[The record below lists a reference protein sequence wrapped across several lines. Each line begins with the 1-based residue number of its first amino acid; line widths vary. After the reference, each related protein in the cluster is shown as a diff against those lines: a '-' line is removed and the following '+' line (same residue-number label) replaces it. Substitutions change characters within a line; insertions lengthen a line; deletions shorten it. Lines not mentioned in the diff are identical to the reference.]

1 MSMRVPQEERSPK
14 GTLLATG
21 LSTCGLAV
29 LIFSVYKL
37 VGNPVR
43 PDWMLLLI
51 FILITGSWAELSL
64 PGRRGRISFTGGFI
78 CIGVVMLGTWAGIV
92 LAALEAL
99 VRSRGSDKGIPGSR
113 SKLGVN
119 LGAANLAVLAAGLTA
134 TQIFG
139 PTPEIL
145 DSDSH
150 LLRLISSTALVAVI
164 AYGVSTTIKACA
176 RGLSQDKGPV
186 AVWKEDYLPAVP
198 IFIGSTIAAV
208 ALCEATVHIGLHSF
222 VIGLPVLLMIYLLL
236 HVYFGKVET
245 SNLHIEKLSKLYLAT
260 LESLTMAIDAKDQMT
275 QGHIRRVRALAEG
288 LGRAVNYP
296 EHQLEG
302 LKAAALLH
310 DIGKLAVPE
319 YILNKREK
327 LTPAEFSKIKV
338 HPVVAADILSNV
350 DFPYEVVPIVKHHH
364 EKYDGTGYPSR
375 LKGEAIPFGARIL
388 TIVDCYDALTHAR
401 PHRARYKPAQAV
413 ELMRRES
420 GQTFDPVLLAKFFEI
435 VETLDQT
442 VNALPAE
449 RLHSESGT
457 FDLRADRSFG
467 LTEGLGLSDRS
478 PAARALR
485 GITAAQREVL
495 SLYEISQT
503 LGSALRLSEV
513 LAIIGAKVEKI
524 ASFTTLIL
532 YLSEGGKLRAAHV
545 MGKNSE
551 TIKGTEV
558 RIGEGEIGWVADTR
572 QSLIIGG
579 LGDNARTT
587 GALSSIYRSMAFFPL
602 VRGDNLVGVMALY
615 SNEEEAYSADEIRLL
630 EAVSSHAATAM
641 YNALAFERTQEF
653 ALTDNLTGLPNSRYM
668 YSFYEQ
674 ERSRAERQDAPLVLM
689 MMDLDGFKKINDT
702 YGHHVGDDILRRTA
716 QILRRRL
723 RLGDTLIRYA
733 GDEFVAVLHQA
744 TPEVVVDL
752 KQRLQSAV
760 DCFAHEVRPGRVA
773 RIGISIGH
781 STLGEDGYAIDE
793 LMEVADQRMYDDK
806 MARKRLIAPSRMA
819 AVPLQDAF

>member
-1 MSMRVPQEERSPK
+1 VQQKLGPRDKYFTTAVSV
-14 GTLLATG
+14 
-21 LSTCGLAV
+21 CGLGV
-29 LIFSVYKL
+29 LAFSIYKL
-37 VGNPVR
+37 LGNPVR
-43 PDWMLLLI
+43 PDWMLFLVL
-51 FILITGSWAELSL
+51 ILITGSWAEISL
-64 PGRRGRISFTGGFI
+64 PGGRSKISLTDGFI
-78 CIGVVMLGTWAGIV
+78 YIGILMLGPWAGAV
-92 LAALEAL
+92 LASLDAM
-99 VRSRGSDKGIPGSR
+99 VRSRGSYKRMGTMGM
-113 SKLGVN
+113 N
-119 LGAANLAVLAAGLTA
+119 LGAMNLAVLTASLTA
-134 TQIFG
+134 TAIFG
-139 PTPEIL
+139 PLNELVENSAKIGQL
-145 DSDSH
+145 VLCLG
-150 LLRLISSTALVAVI
+150 LLCLITYAINTFII
-164 AYGVSTTIKACA
+164 AYGQALARNKGLIETWTENYLWVSPAFIVSV
-176 RGLSQDKGPV
+176 GV
-186 AVWKEDYLPAVP
+186 AGAVCEA
-198 IFIGSTIAAV
+198 ITHFGFYSFVV
-208 ALCEATVHIGLHSF
+208 ALPI
-222 VIGLPVLLMIYLLL
+222 LLMTYIAFNA
-236 HVYFGKVET
+236 YFGKVEM
-245 SNLHIEKLSKLYLAT
+245 SNRHVEKLNKLYLAT
-260 LESLTMAIDAKDQMT
+260 LECLTMAIDAKDQMT
-275 QGHIRRVRALAEG
+275 EGHIRRVRALAEG

-296 EHQLEG
+296 ESQMEG

-327 LTPAEFSKIKV
+327 LTPAEFSKIMV

-350 DFPYEVVPIVKHHH
+350 EFPYEVVPIVKHHH

-375 LKGEAIPFGARIL
+375 LKGDTIPFGARIL
-388 TIVDCYDALTHAR
+388 TIVDCYDALTHTR
-401 PHRARYKPAQAV
+401 PHRPRYRPAQAL

-420 GQTFDPVLLAKFFEI
+420 GQTFDPVLLDKFFEI
-435 VETLDQT
+435 VDSLDQT
-442 VNALPAE
+442 VSAMAQEKQRSSSAAFNLD
-449 RLHSESGT
+449 SDSS
-457 FDLRADRSFG
+457 FDLI
-467 LTEGLGLSDRS
+467 EGIALSERS
-478 PAARALR
+478 PAERALR

-524 ASFTTLIL
+524 ASFTTMIL
-532 YLSEGGKLRAAHV
+532 YLSEGGKLRAQHV
-545 MGKNSE
+545 MGKNADV
-551 TIKGTEV
+551 IKGTEV
-558 RIGEGEIGWVADTR
+558 RVGEGEVGWVADTR

-579 LGDNARTT
+579 LGEHTNRMT
-587 GALSSIYRSMAFFPL
+587 GALPSLFRSMAFFPL
-602 VRGDNLVGVMALY
+602 IRQDNLVGVMALY
-615 SNEEEAYSADEIRLL
+615 ASEQGAYSADEIRLL
-630 EAVSSHAATAM
+630 EAVSGHAATAV

-744 TPEVVVDL
+744 TPDVVMDL
-752 KQRLQSAV
+752 KRRLQAAV

-806 MARKRLIAPSRMA
+806 MARKGVLTAARMSA
-819 AVPLQDAF
+819 APLQDAV

>member
-1 MSMRVPQEERSPK
+1 MKVQQKLSLQA
-14 GTLLATG
+14 TLFTTAV
-21 LSTCGLAV
+21 SICGLGA
-29 LIFSVYKL
+29 LIFSVCKL
-37 VGNPVR
+37 FADPVR
-43 PDWMLLLI
+43 ADWMLLLV
-51 FILITGSWAELSL
+51 LIIVTGSWAEISL
-64 PGRRGRISFTGGFI
+64 PGARSKISLTDGFI
-78 CIGVVMLGTWAGIV
+78 YIGILMLGPWAGTV
-92 LAALEAL
+92 LASLDGM
-99 VRSRGSDKGIPGSR
+99 VRSRGFAKRMGTLGI
-113 SKLGVN
+113 N
-119 LGAANLAVLAAGLTA
+119 LGAMNLAVLAASISA
-134 TQIFG
+134 TSIFG
-139 PTPEIL
+139 PLTSLVETNAKIGQL
-145 DSDSH
+145 MLCLG
-150 LLRLISSTALVAVI
+150 LLCVVTYAINTGIVATGMALIER
-164 AYGVSTTIKACA
+164 
-176 RGLSQDKGPV
+176 RGLIKTWTENYLWVSPAFFVSIV
-186 AVWKEDYLPAVP
+186 AAGAV
-198 IFIGSTIAAV
+198 
-208 ALCEATVHIGLHSF
+208 CEAITHFGFYSF
-222 VIGLPVLLMIYLLL
+222 VVGLPILLMTY
-236 HVYFGKVET
+236 VAFKTYFGKVEE
-245 SNLHIEKLSKLYLAT
+245 SNQHIKKLSKLYLAT

-275 QGHIRRVRALAEG
+275 EGHIRRVRALAEG

-296 EHQLEG
+296 ENQLEG

-327 LTPAEFSKIKV
+327 LTPAEFSKVMV

-350 DFPYEVVPIVKHHH
+350 EFPYEVVPIVKHHH

-388 TIVDCYDALTHAR
+388 TIVDCYDALTHSR
-401 PHRARYKPAQAV
+401 PHRPRYKRAQAL

-420 GQTFDPVLLAKFFEI
+420 GQTFDPVLLDKFFGI
-435 VETLDQT
+435 ISDLDESVTTFGYEKQ
-442 VNALPAE
+442 
-449 RLHSESGT
+449 HSESAA
-457 FDLRADRSFG
+457 FSLDSDAPFSLI
-467 LTEGLGLSDRS
+467 EGISISERS
-478 PAARALR
+478 PAERALR

-524 ASFTTLIL
+524 ANFTTLIL
-532 YLSEGGKLRAAHV
+532 YLSEGGKLRAEHA
-545 MGKNSE
+545 MGKNSDL
-551 TIKGTEV
+551 IKGTEI
-558 RIGEGEIGWVADTR
+558 RMGEGDAGRVANTR
-572 QSLIIGG
+572 QLMIGG
-579 LGDNARTT
+579 APGPYTSRTT
-587 GALSSIYRSMAFFPL
+587 GALTSIYHSTALFPL
-602 VRGDNLVGVMALY
+602 VRQDNLVGVLALY
-615 SNEEEAYSADEIRLL
+615 SIEHEAYSADEVRLL
-630 EAVSSHAATAM
+630 EAVSGHAATAV

-674 ERSRAERQDAPLVLM
+674 ERSRAERQDSPLVLM

-744 TPEVVVDL
+744 TPDVVIDL
-752 KQRLQSAV
+752 KQRLQTAV

-781 STLGEDGYAIDE
+781 ATLGEDGYAIDE

-806 MARKRLIAPSRMA
+806 IARKRMLTASRMVA
-819 AVPLQDAF
+819 APLQDAF

>member
-1 MSMRVPQEERSPK
+1 
-14 GTLLATG
+14 LI
-21 LSTCGLAV
+21 LSTS
-29 LIFSVYKL
+29 LICV
-37 VGNPVR
+37 
-43 PDWMLLLI
+43 
-51 FILITGSWAELSL
+51 
-64 PGRRGRISFTGGFI
+64 I
-78 CIGVVMLGTWAGIV
+78 C
-92 LAALEAL
+92 
-99 VRSRGSDKGIPGSR
+99 
-113 SKLGVN
+113 
-119 LGAANLAVLAAGLTA
+119 
-134 TQIFG
+134 
-139 PTPEIL
+139 
-145 DSDSH
+145 
-150 LLRLISSTALVAVI
+150 
-164 AYGVSTTIKACA
+164 YGVSTTIKAA
-176 RGLSQDKGPV
+176 IKANSRDLAQNKSLV
-186 AVWKEDYLPAVP
+186 AVWKEDYSPAVP
-198 IFIGSTIAAV
+198 IFILSAVIAC
-208 ALCEATVHIGLHSF
+208 ALCEAVVHIGLYSF
-222 VIGLPVLLMIYLLL
+222 VIGLPVLLMMYLAIHL
-236 HVYFGKVET
+236 YFGKVET
-245 SNLHIEKLSKLYLAT
+245 SNQHIEKLSKLYLAT

-302 LKAAALLH
+302 LRAAALLH

-364 EKYDGTGYPSR
+364 EKYDGSGYPSR

-388 TIVDCYDALTHAR
+388 TIVDCYDALTHPR
-401 PHRARYKPAQAV
+401 PHRARYKPAQAID
-413 ELMRRES
+413 LMRRES
-420 GQTFDPVLLAKFFEI
+420 GQTFDPVLLEKFFEI
-435 VETLDQT
+435 VGTLDAT

-449 RLHSESGT
+449 RLHSESGA

-467 LTEGLGLSDRS
+467 LTEGFGSSDRS

-513 LAIIGAKVEKI
+513 LAIIAAKVEKI

-532 YLSEGGKLRAAHV
+532 YLSEGSKLRAAHV
-545 MGKNSE
+545 MGKNSDL
-551 TIKGTEV
+551 IKGTEV

-579 LGDNARTT
+579 LSDKGARTT

-615 SNEEEAYSADEIRLL
+615 STEPEAYSADEIRLL

-674 ERSRAERQDAPLVLM
+674 ERSRAERQDSPLVLM

-733 GDEFVAVLHQA
+733 GDEFVAVLHHA
-744 TPEVVVDL
+744 TPDVVVDL

-806 MARKRLIAPSRMA
+806 MARKRLLTPSRMA
-819 AVPLQDAF
+819 AVPLHDAF